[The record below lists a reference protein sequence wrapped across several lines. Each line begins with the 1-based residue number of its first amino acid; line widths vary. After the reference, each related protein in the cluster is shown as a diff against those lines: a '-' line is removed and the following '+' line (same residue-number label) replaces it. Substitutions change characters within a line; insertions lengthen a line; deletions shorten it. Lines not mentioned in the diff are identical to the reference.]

1 MGKLF
6 KGVVLG
12 AALSALFGSWLK
24 KPQGQQAKQ
33 MAEDLVRSL
42 MKRSGEVASVTREA
56 YSKIVDTAMAEMQKM
71 KSLSERELGEL
82 RSELEAK
89 WEEMTKRS
97 S

>member
-12 AALSALFGSWLK
+12 TVLSALFGSWLK
-24 KPQGQQAKQ
+24 KPQGQQVKQ
-33 MAEDLVRSL
+33 VAEDLVRSL
-42 MKRSGEVASVTREA
+42 VKRSSEVATVTREA
-56 YSKIVDTAMAEMQKM
+56 YSKIVDTAMAELQKM

-89 WEEMTKRS
+89 WEEFTKKM
-97 S
+97 